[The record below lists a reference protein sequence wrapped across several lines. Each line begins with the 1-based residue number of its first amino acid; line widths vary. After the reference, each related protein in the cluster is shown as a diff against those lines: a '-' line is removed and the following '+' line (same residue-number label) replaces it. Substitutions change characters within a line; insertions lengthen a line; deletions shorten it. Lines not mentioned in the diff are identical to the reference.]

1 MEKEF
6 EALEKLLEGYSKGMV
21 GRSYYDIV
29 KQALTELQA
38 IKEANPSEALE
49 DLDNIIRGFN
59 ETTTGMYGLGEVV
72 VGNELERYYK
82 NELTSIKQSLLK
94 TQEQEKVLEIVFKYF
109 DINVVTS
116 NESAFGCITIQ
127 RKGCNQM
134 LHQAQ
139 KTTFKKEEQE
149 EFELLKRWCEKCLK

>member
-1 MEKEF
+1 MLEKEF
-6 EALEKLLEGYSKGMV
+6 EALEKLLEGYSKGMA

-38 IKEANPSEALE
+38 IKEANPSEALQNLKS
-49 DLDNIIRGFN
+49 LDIQVRFIGILDIPSW
-59 ETTTGMYGLGEVV
+59 ETYLP
-72 VGNELERYYK
+72 N
-82 NELTSIKQSLLK
+82 IKQTLLK

-149 EFELLKRWCEKCLK
+149 EFDTLKRWCEKCQK